1 MKKAIVIGA
10 SSGIGCALAKVLA
23 EHDYEI
29 GLAGRRTELMEALG
43 RQIPTRTYVRSLDL
57 TRPQEA
63 RRRLQE
69 LIDEMGGVDLIVVN
83 SGVGHSNPD
92 WEEELGILAV
102 NVTGFAAVANL
113 AMSYFSQRGSGH
125 LVGISS
131 ISALRGLAAAY
142 SGSKA
147 FVSTY
152 LEGLRL
158 KAHRH
163 GLDVHVTDVKPGW
176 VDTPMTAGRRGMFWI
191 ASADEAAHQIYDAI
205 RRKRRHVYIT
215 RRWRLMALLLKS
227 VPYPLLAWLTG
238 KRK

>member
-1 MKKAIVIGA
+1 MRRAIVIGA
-10 SSGIGCALAKVLA
+10 SSGIGRALVRVLA

-43 RQIPTRTYVRSLDL
+43 REIPTRAYVRSLDL
-57 TRPQEA
+57 ARPQEA

-69 LIDEMGGVDLIVVN
+69 LIDEMGSVDLIVVSSGIGRSN
-83 SGVGHSNPD
+83 SD
-92 WEEELGILAV
+92 WEEEHGILAV

-131 ISALRGLAAAY
+131 ISALRGLTAAY

-158 KAHRH
+158 KARRL
-163 GLDVHVTDVKPGW
+163 GLDVQVTDVKPGW
-176 VDTPMTAGRRGMFWI
+176 VETPMSAGRRARFWI
-191 ASADEAAHQIYDAI
+191 ASANEAARQIYEAI
-205 RRKRRHVYIT
+205 RRKRRQVYVT
-215 RRWRLMALLLKS
+215 KRWRLMAWLLKS
-227 VPYPLLAWLTG
+227 IPYPLLAWLVG
-238 KRK
+238 KRR

>member
-1 MKKAIVIGA
+1 MKRAIVIGA
-10 SSGIGCALAKVLA
+10 SSGIGRALVKVLS

-29 GLAGRRTELMEALG
+29 GLAGRRTDLMEALC
-43 RQIPTRTYVRSLDL
+43 REIRTRTYMASLDL

-63 RRRLQE
+63 RRRLQD

-92 WEEELGILAV
+92 WEEEYGILAV
-102 NVTGFAAVANL
+102 NVIGFAAVANL

-131 ISALRGLAAAY
+131 ISALRGLTAAY

-147 FVSTY
+147 FVATY

-158 KAHRH
+158 KASRL

-176 VDTPMTAGRRGMFWI
+176 VDTAMTAGGRGMFWI

-205 RRKRRHVYIT
+205 RKKRRHVYVT
-215 RRWRLMALLLKS
+215 RRWRLMAWLLKS
-227 VPYPLLAWLTG
+227 IPYPLLAWLAA